1 MKAFN
6 GYDQAKEAARQ
17 TGSGAKLPP
26 GAYKAK
32 IIGVKYEQGKNG
44 TSDRILIQ
52 FDITEG
58 EFKDFFRTQYD
69 ENTSEDKKWKG
80 RTNIFIPKDDGSE
93 KDSYTKKAFAGWT
106 SSFEKSNNG
115 YVWDWDETKWVDKLV
130 GIVFGETGTVI
141 EGKEVVYTEPRFA
154 VEVEKVRDGK
164 APEAKFKAKNGY
176 KGTSAS
182 SAPIS
187 DTEFMTVS
195 AGVREELPF

>member
-1 MKAFN
+1 MKPFN
-6 GYDQAKEAARQ
+6 GYDDAKKAAETQA
-17 TGSGAKLPP
+17 SAKLPV
-26 GAYKAK
+26 GAYVCK
-32 IIGVKYEQGKNG
+32 VKQVRLEESENG
-44 TSDRILIQ
+44 NRIVVA
-52 FDITEG
+52 FDIAEG
-58 EFKDFFRTQYD
+58 EYKNFFQKQFD

-80 RTNIFIPKDDGSE
+80 RTNIFIPKDDGSA

-187 DTEFMTVS
+187 DTEFMTVP

>member
-1 MKAFN
+1 MKPFN
-6 GYDQAKEAARQ
+6 GYDDAKKAAETQA
-17 TGSGAKLPP
+17 SAKLPV
-26 GAYKAK
+26 GAYVCK
-32 IIGVKYEQGKNG
+32 VKQVRLEESENG
-44 TSDRILIQ
+44 NRIVVA
-52 FDITEG
+52 FDIAEG
-58 EFKDFFRTQYD
+58 EYKNFFQKQFD

-187 DTEFMTVS
+187 DTEFMTVP